1 MRCLGWILHLRIAG
15 CNGIIFA
22 GKHYSALVK
31 VAGAIPDLN
40 GQRIVALHT
49 NPVHFL
55 PPLSLDFLPQQ
66 CRVHS
71 VLIKIL
77 VLLLYSVSGMI
88 RNLSGAGKKNGWGST
103 SGGFSCTSCWMCL
116 PLPCS
121 LTPAMYLHT
130 CFAGI
135 LSSAECLC
143 LCLPWKLALMF
154 FLHFLP
160 SYTERHLPAQLS
172 CFSPWAIA
180 VSPVML
186 QVCNQ
191 SCWRESEQQ
200 SELSCAAIMLCPN
213 EVFDAMPW
221 SFQSFFFPS

>member
-1 MRCLGWILHLRIAG
+1 MHLRIAG
-15 CNGIIFA
+15 CNGTIFA

-88 RNLSGAGKKNGWGST
+88 RNLSGAGKKKYT
-103 SGGFSCTSCWMCL
+103 
-116 PLPCS
+116 PC
-121 LTPAMYLHT
+121 
-130 CFAGI
+130 
-135 LSSAECLC
+135 
-143 LCLPWKLALMF
+143 
-154 FLHFLP
+154 
-160 SYTERHLPAQLS
+160 
-172 CFSPWAIA
+172 
-180 VSPVML
+180 
-186 QVCNQ
+186 Q
-191 SCWRESEQQ
+191 SCSGLQMGGEVP
-200 SELSCAAIMLCPN
+200 LVDFPAPAAGCAFL
-213 EVFDAMPW
+213 
-221 SFQSFFFPS
+221 FPVP